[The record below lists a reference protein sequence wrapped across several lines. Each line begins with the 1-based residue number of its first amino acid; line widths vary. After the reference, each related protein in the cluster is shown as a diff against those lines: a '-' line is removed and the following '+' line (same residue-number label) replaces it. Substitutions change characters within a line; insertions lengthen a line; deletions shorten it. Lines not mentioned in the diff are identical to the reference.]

1 MKRMMGLADAWT
13 SSMTERRRFSN
24 SPFMLA
30 PAESRPMS
38 STCSDTSL
46 ELRRHVA
53 LGETEREAFDDRR
66 LADARLAGEDG
77 VVLPAAHEDVDDLP
91 DLFVAAGNRVELALP
106 RPLGEVDR
114 VALERLLLAHRRRR
128 DGAARLAGL
137 AGSRRARAAAVAGA
151 HRVLGGAA
159 DDAREVGD
167 EVVGA
172 DLVELAEI
180 DSKAPCRRGVLSR
193 PTSRYP
199 VRTCRSPKRSEP

>member
-1 MKRMMGLADAWT
+1 
-13 SSMTERRRFSN
+13 
-24 SPFMLA
+24 
-30 PAESRPMS
+30 MS

-137 AGSRRARAAAVAGA
+137 AGSAGPAPLPSLARIASSGEPPTMRAKSATRSSV
-151 HRVLGGAA
+151 RILSNW
-159 DDAREVGD
+159 R
-167 EVVGA
+167 
-172 DLVELAEI
+172 EI

-199 VRTCRSPKRSEP
+199 VRTCRSPKSSEP